1 MTKCCFFLKT
11 CCLCRRKSR
20 IFTTLKKP
28 PPPSPCNCVTL
39 IPVCWVSL
47 KFHLKCLFLPSE
59 TRRYLTMFHCNHQH
73 WPWDPGPHM
82 LLQWGVNWLN
92 NNQLF
97 LFNTNHA
104 VNEELFHLVQ
114 LWTRIWCL
122 QSYSQLTWFIV
133 VKLHVWC
140 CLVAG
145 VVAGVVAVVAGVVGA
160 GGVGPDEGAGRG
172 QWRRTSLC
180 LRNWLLVWN
189 KTCIMMMIR
198 WWHPSLERT
207 ILLRSEIRCWPGWA
221 EQIR

>member
-28 PPPSPCNCVTL
+28 TPPSPCNCVTL

-104 VNEELFHLVQ
+104 VNEELFHLLQ
-114 LWTRIWCL
+114 LWTHLVPAKLFSTYLIHCCQASCLMLSCCWC
-122 QSYSQLTWFIV
+122 W
-133 VKLHVWC
+133 WC
-140 CLVAG
+140 CCWCCWSWWYRTWW
-145 VVAGVVAVVAGVVGA
+145 
-160 GGVGPDEGAGRG
+160 RG
-172 QWRRTSLC
+172 W
-180 LRNWLLVWN
+180 
-189 KTCIMMMIR
+189 
-198 WWHPSLERT
+198 
-207 ILLRSEIRCWPGWA
+207 
-221 EQIR
+221 